1 MLNSLEWSY
10 AVCGCAQDCLSIL
23 PSHEIRAKKI
33 PQARRLGGL
42 LGINLLFVLVRFVE
56 VNHLNSVVA
65 LTNDAVKL
73 C

>member
-1 MLNSLEWSY
+1 MGVRKNAEAS
-10 AVCGCAQDCLSIL
+10 L

-65 LTNDAVKL
+65 LTNNAVKL